1 MKLDLQMF
9 AEGDKTIS
17 LANLQKFKEKCDETY
32 AKIGSEY
39 NVLDLGALTDG
50 QTITLNDDQLAL
62 FQADNTVI
70 KITFNEVMTY
80 LFKSYAQTY
89 ADVLRGD
96 VYAMFIPSFDG
107 VTSLSIHSTNNQV
120 QLTQNTFNYAS
131 DNDFNQI
138 QQWAKDTTTKIPNS
152 KLNIDSELSSTSTNA
167 VQNKV
172 VNEALNNT
180 IKKTGSSEA
189 QIIQGDISIQG
200 DLTVSGTTITA
211 NTETLV
217 VKDNMIVT
225 NSDGT
230 TLSNLSGLFIKTGTS
245 SGYAIVYDPSSNS
258 VILGEGTIDSS
269 NEVTVVASERKAIAT
284 RMDSQA
290 IKNDNVLVWDDAL
303 KVLKDGGFS
312 KTIVDSKYVKP
323 SGGIPKTDLASVVQ
337 SSLNKADSA
346 LQSVPDASTT
356 VKGIALLGASG
367 GSARYGQKADVGLGN
382 VVNTADSATPTQ
394 NGTTKFTTG
403 GAYAM
408 QSALQTAINGK
419 QDALSS
425 TQQNAINSG
434 ITQAKVAKY
443 DGYETTI
450 NSKANAS
457 EVVKKSGD
465 VMTGALS
472 FQDKTNSND
481 KIILDGKE
489 VEYELVYKTFAHGI
503 HLWGKG
509 GTADYVKKINLQL
522 PDVGGLEKTII
533 LPWENGTLI
542 TREQTDSNYLKRQPE
557 VSTSDD
563 DYMGECSVRPST
575 GGDINHLL
583 LNLKGTTGGSACQI
597 KVSDNNGPKLDIR
610 YGYGSEPSG
619 DFLRMA
625 SVNDLNNYLPLS
637 GGQVNGVLSVYGPSS
652 NGLIKVK
659 SSSSYESSI
668 CFYHWDTAKLTLGIC
683 EDMDN
688 KLGLYDTANAYGGGA
703 KWYTLATE
711 EYVNNRIL
719 YRHFIMRHSGVQHT
733 SFTIYN
739 YDSTRYT
746 SIEQI
751 RQALIAQGVTE
762 SSGKYIQY
770 TRFVAGSNTAFG
782 FGITASNSTNRLK
795 EFYANNTSTATTTI
809 DNTNF
814 SGFTD
819 YVSEVK

>member
-107 VTSLSIHSTNNQV
+107 VTALSIHSTNNQV

-346 LQSVPDASTT
+346 LQSVPNASTT

-367 GSARYGQKADVGLGN
+367 GSARYNQKADVGLGN
-382 VVNTADSATPTQ
+382 VVNTGDSATPVSG
-394 NGTTKFTTG
+394 GTTKFTTG
-403 GAYAM
+403 GAYTM
-408 QSALQTAINGK
+408 QSTLQTAING
-419 QDALSS
+419 
-425 TQQNAINSG
+425 
-434 ITQAKVAKY
+434 
-443 DGYETTI
+443 
-450 NSKANAS
+450 KANAS
-457 EVVKKSGD
+457 EVVKKANLSENVNFND
-465 VMTGALS
+465 VTEGGMYRYGSSITNGPDGAGSHGQLLVVRGANDTIAQLCFPYSDSRMFLRTGNAV
-472 FQDKTNSND
+472 NN
-481 KIILDGKE
+481 
-489 VEYELVYKTFAHGI
+489 
-503 HLWGKG
+503 
-509 GTADYVKKINLQL
+509 
-522 PDVGGLEKTII
+522 P
-533 LPWENGTLI
+533 NGTWQDWVAI
-542 TREQTDSNYLKRQPE
+542 A
-557 VSTSDD
+557 ST
-563 DYMGECSVRPST
+563 
-575 GGDINHLL
+575 
-583 LNLKGTTGGSACQI
+583 
-597 KVSDNNGPKLDIR
+597 
-610 YGYGSEPSG
+610 
-619 DFLRMA
+619 
-625 SVNDLNNYLPLS
+625 NDLNNYLPLS
-637 GGQVNGVLSVYGPSS
+637 GGQVNGNLSVYGPPS
-652 NGLIKVK
+652 NGIIKVK
-659 SSSSYESSI
+659 STTSYESGI
-668 CFYHWDTAKLTLGIC
+668 GFYNWDTAKLTFGIC
-683 EDMDN
+683 EDIDN
-688 KLGLYDTANAYGGGA
+688 KLGLYDNANTYGGGA
-703 KWYTLATE
+703 KWYVLATE
-711 EYVNNRIL
+711 DYVNDNMPKSALVWRGHSTNVTGLSLDTNSFYMIQL
-719 YRHFIMRHSGVQHT
+719 YCDVPQAVKTIIVKPSVTGISGLIGF
-733 SFTIYN
+733 SYN
-739 YDSTRYT
+739 NYRFYGNTFHLSLNT
-746 SIEQI
+746 SICSI
-751 RQALIAQGVTE
+751 
-762 SSGKYIQY
+762 SSNNG
-770 TRFVAGSNTAFG
+770 NG
-782 FGITASNSTNRLK
+782 FGINS
-795 EFYANNTSTATTTI
+795 
-809 DNTNF
+809 
-814 SGFTD
+814 SGNGVVGLSGLPVYITFI
-819 YVSEVK
+819 YKIL

>member
-39 NVLDLGALTDG
+39 NVLDLGALTVN
-50 QTITLNDDQLAL
+50 QTITLTDEQLAL

-70 KITFNEVMTY
+70 KVTVEGTTGY
-80 LFKSYAQTY
+80 LFKSYGDAGMFAY
-89 ADVLRGD
+89 MMFLPSSEGINVL
-96 VYAMFIPSFDG
+96 A
-107 VTSLSIHSTNNQV
+107 LHSTSSTQV
-120 QLTQNTFNYAS
+120 QLTQDTFNYAS
-131 DNDFNQI
+131 SNDFSQI
-138 QQWAKDTTTKIPNS
+138 QDWAKDTTTKIPNS

-443 DGYETTI
+443 DEYENTI

-465 VMTGALS
+465 TMTGDIT
-472 FQDKTNSND
+472 FQSIGVGESSKGLKWDGATDGASIKYVVDGDDAGRLVFEMKDDNNTQVIIRHNNQGSIKDTIFENGEILTAGSITLATGACISGETSGTKVFHSIELGYPNKDYLDFNEYGGVFNFNKTNNQTKE
-481 KIILDGKE
+481 KIAYIDG
-489 VEYELVYKTFAHGI
+489 
-503 HLWGKG
+503 
-509 GTADYVKKINLQL
+509 
-522 PDVGGLEKTII
+522 
-533 LPWENGTLI
+533 
-542 TREQTDSNYLKRQPE
+542 
-557 VSTSDD
+557 
-563 DYMGECSVRPST
+563 
-575 GGDINHLL
+575 
-583 LNLKGTTGGSACQI
+583 
-597 KVSDNNGPKLDIR
+597 
-610 YGYGSEPSG
+610 
-619 DFLRMA
+619 
-625 SVNDLNNYLPLS
+625 
-637 GGQVNGVLSVYGPSS
+637 NGV
-652 NGLIKVK
+652 
-659 SSSSYESSI
+659 
-668 CFYHWDTAKLTLGIC
+668 YHNSK
-683 EDMDN
+683 
-688 KLGLYDTANAYGGGA
+688 K
-703 KWYTLATE
+703 LATE
-711 EYVNNRIL
+711 EYVNDNMPKSALVWRGHSTNVTGLSLDTNSFYMIQL
-719 YRHFIMRHSGVQHT
+719 YCDVPQAVKTIIVKPSVTGISGLIGF
-733 SFTIYN
+733 SYN
-739 YDSTRYT
+739 NYRFYGNTFHLSLNT
-746 SIEQI
+746 SICSI
-751 RQALIAQGVTE
+751 
-762 SSGKYIQY
+762 SSNNG
-770 TRFVAGSNTAFG
+770 NG
-782 FGITASNSTNRLK
+782 FGINS
-795 EFYANNTSTATTTI
+795 
-809 DNTNF
+809 
-814 SGFTD
+814 SGNGVVGLSGLPVYITFI
-819 YVSEVK
+819 YKIL